1 MQPASKKEKN
11 PSSFPFCSLFLCV
24 LFKLSKIEI
33 TLLEQTKL
41 IQVLCLKNKFMS
53 LFLTYNHYFESIC
66 VRLFTTNNIV
76 VLNSLAQ
83 IEILGQK
90 KT

>member
-11 PSSFPFCSLFLCV
+11 PSSFPFYSLFLCV

-53 LFLTYNHYFESIC
+53 LSLTYNHYFESIHHVC
-66 VRLFTTNNIV
+66 
-76 VLNSLAQ
+76 
-83 IEILGQK
+83 EIIHYK
-90 KT
+90 